1 MWCVIVPIAAA
12 FTQCI
17 SAPPLTGVQRYSA
30 LNVVTRL
37 KYTTIIFDFYTG
49 LAHMYSAEATR

>member
-1 MWCVIVPIAAA
+1 MWCVIVSIAAA

-17 SAPPLTGVQRYSA
+17 SALPLMGVQRYSA

-37 KYTTIIFDFYTG
+37 KYTTIFDFYTG
-49 LAHMYSAEATR
+49 LAHMYGAEAAK

>member
-1 MWCVIVPIAAA
+1 MWCVIVSIAAA

-37 KYTTIIFDFYTG
+37 NYTFDFCTG
-49 LAHMYSAEATR
+49 LAHMYGAEAAR